1 MFASGKSIKSLR
13 QLFFEF
19 RTYLELQKQYTKLEI
34 TEKLTVLLSMLIL
47 MLLVAM
53 LGMMAL
59 FYLSFALALILAP
72 WTGGF
77 IASFVLIG
85 CIHIILIA
93 LLVTFRQRWII
104 NPMVNFLA
112 RLFLDKNVNTHPS

>member
-1 MFASGKSIKSLR
+1 MFASDKSIKSLR
-13 QLFFEF
+13 QLFIEF

-34 TEKLTVLLSMLIL
+34 AEKLTALLSMLIL
-47 MLLVAM
+47 MLLAAM

-59 FYLSFALALILAP
+59 FYLSFALAFILAP

-77 IASFVLIG
+77 IASFVLVS
-85 CIHIILIA
+85 CMHIILVA
-93 LLVTFRQRWII
+93 LLVAFRKKWII
-104 NPMVNFLA
+104 NPMANFLA